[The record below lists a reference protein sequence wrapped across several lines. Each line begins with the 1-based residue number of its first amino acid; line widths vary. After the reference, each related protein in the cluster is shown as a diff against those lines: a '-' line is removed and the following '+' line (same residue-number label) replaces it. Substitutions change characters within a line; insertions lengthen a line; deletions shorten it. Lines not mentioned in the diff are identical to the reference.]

1 MNSSIFYSKFRF
13 LWLSWI
19 IQGKKDQEYGYHQ
32 EIIFKG
38 AKVLILG
45 ITLDQFKTLDI
56 RALAE
61 REDCVLYDIKGALPA
76 GDADGRL

>member
-1 MNSSIFYSKFRF
+1 MFSRDHKI
-13 LWLSWI
+13 
-19 IQGKKDQEYGYHQ
+19 
-32 EIIFKG
+32 KG

-56 RALAE
+56 RALSE
-61 REDCVLYDIKGALPA
+61 LEDCVLYDIKGALPA

>member
-1 MNSSIFYSKFRF
+1 MR
-13 LWLSWI
+13 LRWC
-19 IQGKKDQEYGYHQ
+19 KKAQEYGYHQ

-61 REDCVLYDIKGALPA
+61 REDGVLYDIK
-76 GDADGRL
+76 

>member
-1 MNSSIFYSKFRF
+1 MRLRGCKNA
-13 LWLSWI
+13 
-19 IQGKKDQEYGYHQ
+19 QEYVYHP

-45 ITLDQFKTLDI
+45 ITHDQFKTLDI

-61 REDCVLYDIKGALPA
+61 REGCVLYDIKGVLPA

>member
-1 MNSSIFYSKFRF
+1 MSGR
-13 LWLSWI
+13 WC
-19 IQGKKDQEYGYHQ
+19 KKAQEYGYHQ

-56 RALAE
+56 RALSE
-61 REDCVLYDIKGALPA
+61 LEDCVLYDIKGALPA